1 MGVRN
6 CAYPGTGRRKKSC
19 SRDSSP
25 WKMLPSLKPNSRSR
39 SSGVSTCLLMM
50 MFFRF
55 GAYSEMVLIT
65 LLPKASRSSSQFSPG
80 RSLYGAYCTKHDITC
95 LPGGATEGSVSDG
108 ITISIY
114 GRREKFPYFA
124 SSYARSMYSIVGE
137 IEIAPRRCVP
147 APGRHLKSGSASSA
161 MLTLPDDPRNL
172 YRSTSSRKS
181 DGRCCAPINLVKVS
195 LGSTLDETT
204 SA

>member
-1 MGVRN
+1 MGVRY
-6 CAYPGTGRRKKSC
+6 CAHPGTGRRKNSC
-19 SRDSSP
+19 SRDNSP
-25 WKMLPSLKPNSRSR
+25 WKILPSLSPHSRSR
-39 SSGVSTCLLMM
+39 SSGVTTCFWMM
-50 MFFRF
+50 MSFRF
-55 GAYSEMVLIT
+55 GAYWAMVST
-65 LLPKASRSSSQFSPG
+65 TVLPNASFSVSQLRPG
-80 RSLYGAYCTKHDITC
+80 ASLYGAYCTKHDITC

-124 SSYARSMYSIVGE
+124 SSYARSMYSTVGE